1 MWGIRQRFLG
11 FSEKSPPPTPTKAGP
26 PPNEYEG
33 EQCGNCK
40 LLQRERN
47 NLRGTQQSAFSKLVH
62 VKSKWDPR
70 LGAGGDGCLCVV
82 LVVVGRGQ
90 SQPLISAV
98 LLSPFAECCK
108 HVAAP
113 AVSETRIVMFEDHSA
128 HGFKTTKWGVGPNY

>member
-11 FSEKSPPPTPTKAGP
+11 FSEKSPPPPPKAGP

-70 LGAGGDGCLCVV
+70 LGASGDGCLCVA
-82 LVVVGRGQ
+82 LVGRGRGQ

>member
-1 MWGIRQRFLG
+1 M
-11 FSEKSPPPTPTKAGP
+11 
-26 PPNEYEG
+26 
-33 EQCGNCK
+33 
-40 LLQRERN
+40 
-47 NLRGTQQSAFSKLVH
+47 RGTQQSAFSKLVH

-70 LGAGGDGCLCVV
+70 LGAGGDG
-82 LVVVGRGQ
+82 GEGEGGQ

-128 HGFKTTKWGVGPNY
+128 HEFKTTKWGVGPNY